1 MWYVIISMSQAW
13 LIVPWEDM
21 CLLAM
26 NSLHSDNHKLKKEDD
41 KEEEKNLF
49 KFIEENYFINISA
62 LLMGITPSTSPLEVK
77 VKNVW

>member
-26 NSLHSDNHKLKKEDD
+26 NSLHSDNHKLKKKED

-62 LLMGITPSTSPLEVK
+62 LPMSITPSTSPLEVK

>member
-1 MWYVIISMSQAW
+1 
-13 LIVPWEDM
+13 M

-26 NSLHSDNHKLKKEDD
+26 NSLHSDNHKLKKKKED

-49 KFIEENYFINISA
+49 KFIEENYFINISV

>member
-1 MWYVIISMSQAW
+1 
-13 LIVPWEDM
+13 M

-26 NSLHSDNHKLKKEDD
+26 NSLHSDNHKLKKKED

-62 LLMGITPSTSPLEVK
+62 LPMGITPSTSPLEVK
-77 VKNVW
+77 VKNV